1 MRGHFEM
8 AQRVEALDFGALWMR
23 DILFYDPDY
32 GDVAQMFEP
41 LGHPQPA
48 KRLCQQPADDGPH
61 RHGRVPNNVNISSSH
76 VVVTAIHFKVVV
88 SMLREFDGPFTR
100 WQSNGYF

>member
-48 KRLCQQPADDGPH
+48 KRLCQQPADDGSH